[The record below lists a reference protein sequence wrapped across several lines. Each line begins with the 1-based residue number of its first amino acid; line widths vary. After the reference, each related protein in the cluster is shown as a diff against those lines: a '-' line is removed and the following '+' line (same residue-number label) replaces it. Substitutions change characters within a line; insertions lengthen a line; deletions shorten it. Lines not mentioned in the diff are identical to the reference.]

1 MIFKCT
7 NANGLKLTFERD
19 SLDDKLLAEVANFYR
34 GRCAYHLPIS
44 IKGRDGSKAI
54 ISKEGGSEAV
64 SRYPAIRRGR
74 AKK

>member
-7 NANGLKLTFERD
+7 NARGRKLTFERS
-19 SLDDKLLAEVANFYR
+19 SLTDAVLAEVATFYR
-34 GRCAYHLPIS
+34 HQSAYHLPIT
-44 IKGRDGSKAI
+44 IVGADGGKAI

-74 AKK
+74 ART

>member
-1 MIFKCT
+1 MIFSCT

-44 IKGRDGSKAI
+44 IKGRDGSKTI
-54 ISKEGGSEAV
+54 ISKSDGNENV
-64 SRYPAIRRGR
+64 TFYPARTRGK